1 MSENL
6 QASGTQQSAISHQ
19 DSDQRA
25 RGHESRSHKRAG
37 GRAVP
42 PAGLRPWPSPLG
54 TKGSVLDAG
63 PVAAPSAHLRPQ
75 TAVGWLVAPAMVIAL
90 YAALLFAP
98 REATMGDVQRIFY
111 FHVPN
116 AWVAFLAFGVVFVAS
131 IQWLRTRRYWWDCLA
146 VSAAEVGIMFTTIA
160 LVTGSIWAKPTW
172 GTWWDWD
179 PRLTT
184 TLILWLI
191 YVSYMMLR
199 SVVENPAQRASLSA
213 VVGIVGFVD
222 VPIVFM
228 SIRWWRT
235 IHPVVITGDSINLAP
250 TMIVTLVVC
259 LIAFTI
265 FFVHLLRLRLKLELQ
280 REEVYRLRE
289 LALYDE

>member
-1 MSENL
+1 MSE
-6 QASGTQQSAISHQ
+6 
-19 DSDQRA
+19 D
-25 RGHESRSHKRAG
+25 
-37 GRAVP
+37 
-42 PAGLRPWPSPLG
+42 LR
-54 TKGSVLDAG
+54 VLDG
-63 PVAAPSAHLRPQ
+63 PEDLPAPVGRDGPTASRHDPTGRRRRPGYLPQ
-75 TAVGWLVAPAMVIAL
+75 NALGWVVAPAMVVAL
-90 YAALLFAP
+90 YAAFLFAP

-116 AWVAFLAFGVVFVAS
+116 AWVAFLSFGVVFVAS
-131 IQWLRTRRYWWDCLA
+131 IQWLRTKGYWWDAVA
-146 VSAAEVGIMFTTIA
+146 VSAAESGIVFTTIA

-199 SVVENPAQRASLSA
+199 SVVENPAKRASLAA
-213 VVGIVGFVD
+213 VVGIVGFID
-222 VPIVFM
+222 VPVVFM

-235 IHPVVITGDSINLAP
+235 IHPVVITGSSVDLDPS
-250 TMIVTLVVC
+250 MIVTLMVC
-259 LIAFTI
+259 LATFTI
-265 FFVHLLRLRLKLELQ
+265 LFVHLLRLRIKLELQ

-289 LALYDE
+289 TLLYDE